1 VLFHY
6 FDRFLTEYESRFE
19 KLYGFLRPII
29 KDVVERYLDCGNPR
43 CGFARIRCP
52 DCHTEHFLMF
62 SCRTRGFCPSCH
74 AKRLEEWGEWVREN
88 LLLDVP
94 HRQVVFTIP
103 RMLRIFFK
111 YNRRLL
117 GELCRCAL
125 RSLIRHFEIAAESE
139 LMPGVIAAIQTF
151 GTRINFHPHL
161 HFLVT
166 EGGVDKA
173 GVFHKISRIDDSRLA
188 EIFAR
193 EVLGFLV
200 LKELLSPEWAQH
212 LLSWRHT
219 GFNVHS
225 RVRAKTKTEAE
236 RVGKYMIRPLLS
248 LERLSL
254 DERTGRVGYRYGQG
268 AQDVEKM
275 DYLEFIARVTSHIPD
290 KGQVTVRYY
299 GLYANAH
306 RGKLKKASQV
316 PVSLEM
322 TEEELRPIT
331 SKGWAEMI
339 RKVYEVDPML
349 CPQCGGRMKVIA
361 FLTDYAVVD
370 RIINHLKLTFVA
382 ERPPPPHFAYQ
393 ELLVAAE
400 SSTEYLS

>member
-1 VLFHY
+1 
-6 FDRFLTEYESRFE
+6 
-19 KLYGFLRPII
+19 
-29 KDVVERYLDCGNPR
+29 
-43 CGFARIRCP
+43 
-52 DCHTEHFLMF
+52 MF

-74 AKRLEEWGEWVREN
+74 AKRLEEWGEWMRET

-103 RMLRIFFK
+103 RMLRIFLK

-117 GELCRCAL
+117 GSLCHCAL
-125 RSLIRHFEIAAESE
+125 RSLARYFEIMAESDV
-139 LMPGVIAAIQTF
+139 MPGVIAAVQTF
-151 GTRINFHPHL
+151 GDRINLHPHL

-166 EGGVDKA
+166 EGGVDQA
-173 GVFHKISRIDDSRLA
+173 GVFHKIPRIDDLRLT
-188 EIFAR
+188 ELFAC
-193 EVLGFLV
+193 EVLGFLTQQG
-200 LKELLSPEWAQH
+200 LLSPEWSERI
-212 LLSWRHT
+212 LSWRYT

-236 RVGKYMIRPLLS
+236 RVGKHMIRPLLS

-254 DERTGRVGYRYGQG
+254 QEGQVGYRYGKE
-268 AQDVEKM
+268 AKEMERM

-306 RGKLKKASQV
+306 RGKVKKASIGPFPLRMVQ
-316 PVSLEM
+316 
-322 TEEELRPIT
+322 ELRPVP

-339 RKVYEVDPML
+339 RKVYEVDPMI
-349 CPQCGGRMKVIA
+349 CPQCGGRMKIIA

-370 RIINHLKLTFVA
+370 RVIDHLKLTFVA
-382 ERPPPPHFAYQ
+382 DRPPPPHFAYQ
-393 ELLVAAE
+393 EVLIAAE
-400 SSTEYLS
+400 ASSEYFP